1 MSRTS
6 QTKVVEHGLNT
17 IYENLRLLAESREAA
32 AQINILWF
40 CADFIK
46 TDKVIPLMQLAQKK
60 KRGEAAKKMQNPLW
74 EQGVGSLDIPRGF
87 PMGIFRL
94 RRGKLHE
101 GEAEVRRRRL

>member
-1 MSRTS
+1 MAGYPGTAVSTS
-6 QTKVVEHGLNT
+6 ETRK
-17 IYENLRLLAESREAA
+17 NLILVGGSAGGA
-32 AQINILWF
+32 AQIEIFSF
-40 CADFIK
+40 CADFLEHNK
-46 TDKVIPLMQLAQKK
+46 TFPLMQLALKK
-60 KRGEAAKKMQNPLW
+60 KRGEAAKMNNPLW